1 MVGKLWKEQ
10 INFFAGNRNKKNK
23 GVKSKGC
30 CSRMP
35 GRARGRARDYSPVKA
50 FVIGIIG
57 GINIWLDHQLER
69 EVYLNEPAI
78 KGRGNQRNTK
88 HQSKE
93 ARRTEAEFFLF
104 FS

>member
-1 MVGKLWKEQ
+1 M
-10 INFFAGNRNKKNK
+10 
-23 GVKSKGC
+23 
-30 CSRMP
+30 
-35 GRARGRARDYSPVKA
+35 
-50 FVIGIIG
+50 IGIIG